1 MNETKLILLCGSRM
15 ALPVM
20 RDLVFSQQLAAVAI
34 PEYCKDFADEVQL
47 LLKESGIPVLTVTR
61 KDFVAELQQAIKKY
75 GVTIGLMVTFSY
87 KLPAAVFNLPPG
99 GFFNIHPGPLPGYRG
114 PDPVF
119 RQIKNREPYAG
130 IAIHNV
136 DDDFDTGSLVLSDKI
151 RLNATDTHGS
161 LTTKLAELASRLTG
175 VLIKM
180 AGFGI
185 AIPSRPQDEAKAIYY
200 KKQSAADITINWQT
214 MDAETIIALANACNP
229 WNKGAVTK
237 LNNRILRIL
246 VA

>member
-1 MNETKLILLCGSRM
+1 MILLCGSRM

-20 RDLVFSQQLAAVAI
+20 RDLVFYQQLAAVAI
-34 PEYCKDFADEVQL
+34 PAYCRDFADEVQL

-119 RQIKNREPYAG
+119 WQIKNREPYAS
-130 IAIHNV
+130 ISLHKVA
-136 DDDFDTGSLVLSDKI
+136 DDFDTGSLVLSDKI
-151 RLNATDTHGS
+151 RLNARDTHGS
-161 LTTKLAELASRLTG
+161 LTTKTG
-175 VLIKM
+175 
-180 AGFGI
+180 
-185 AIPSRPQDEAKAIYY
+185 
-200 KKQSAADITINWQT
+200 
-214 MDAETIIALANACNP
+214 
-229 WNKGAVTK
+229 
-237 LNNRILRIL
+237 
-246 VA
+246 